1 MNSNMIL
8 NRLFTQYNFDDL
20 IQGQKNDVYISVIKR
35 FVQDPLSKNNG
46 EIISEIYSY
55 MSKNYRNEYFY
66 QNTLLNKLLLGRHS
80 INTTTALTQ
89 IPINKSKADFILIN
103 GKAVVYEIKT
113 ELDNFERLKNQI
125 NDYYKA
131 FSHVCVVTCE
141 EYYKKLIKILKNT
154 NVGICIL
161 TNKNTLR
168 FEKEPVADFSNITHK
183 HLFKVLHKKEFEDI
197 LLEIFKKLP
206 QATPAFYYDECYN
219 WLESIPIM
227 DAYKETLIQLKKRN
241 KITKEEFNRVPY
253 ELKSLMY
260 FNSNYDNDY
269 KKLELFLNKMY

>member
-168 FEKEPVADFSNITHK
+168 YEKEPVADFSNITHK

-219 WLESIPIM
+219 WFESIPIM

>member
-20 IQGQKNDVYISVIKR
+20 MQGQKNDVYISVIKR

-219 WLESIPIM
+219 WFESIPIM

>member
-168 FEKEPVADFSNITHK
+168 VEKEPVADFSNITHK

-219 WLESIPIM
+219 WFESIPIM

>member
-168 FEKEPVADFSNITHK
+168 FKKEPVADFSNITHK

-219 WLESIPIM
+219 WFESIPIM

>member
-168 FEKEPVADFSNITHK
+168 FEKEPVAEFSNITHK

-219 WLESIPIM
+219 WFESIPIM

>member
-206 QATPAFYYDECYN
+206 QATSAFYYDECYN
-219 WLESIPIM
+219 WFESIPIM

>member
-168 FEKEPVADFSNITHK
+168 FEKEPVADFSDITHK

-219 WLESIPIM
+219 WFESIPIM

>member
-219 WLESIPIM
+219 LFESIPIM

>member
-103 GKAVVYEIKT
+103 GKAVVNEIKT
-113 ELDNFERLKNQI
+113 ELDNFERLKIQI

-219 WLESIPIM
+219 WFESIPIM

>member
-1 MNSNMIL
+1 M
-8 NRLFTQYNFDDL
+8 
-20 IQGQKNDVYISVIKR
+20 
-35 FVQDPLSKNNG
+35 
-46 EIISEIYSY
+46 
-55 MSKNYRNEYFY
+55 
-66 QNTLLNKLLLGRHS
+66 
-80 INTTTALTQ
+80 
-89 IPINKSKADFILIN
+89 
-103 GKAVVYEIKT
+103 
-113 ELDNFERLKNQI
+113 
-125 NDYYKA
+125 
-131 FSHVCVVTCE
+131 VTCE

-219 WLESIPIM
+219 WFESIPIM

>member
-131 FSHVCVVTCE
+131 FIHVCVVTCE

-219 WLESIPIM
+219 WFESIPIM

>member
-8 NRLFTQYNFDDL
+8 NRLFTQYNFDDS

-219 WLESIPIM
+219 WFESIPIM

>member
-141 EYYKKLIKILKNT
+141 EYYKKIIKILKNT

-219 WLESIPIM
+219 WFESIPIM

>member
-20 IQGQKNDVYISVIKR
+20 IQGQKNDLYISVIKR

-219 WLESIPIM
+219 WFESIPIM

>member
-80 INTTTALTQ
+80 IKTTTALTQ

-219 WLESIPIM
+219 WFESIPIM

>member
-219 WLESIPIM
+219 WFESIPIM

-253 ELKSLMY
+253 ELKSLMH

>member
-1 MNSNMIL
+1 MIL

-219 WLESIPIM
+219 WFESIPIM

>member
-219 WLESIPIM
+219 WVESIPIM